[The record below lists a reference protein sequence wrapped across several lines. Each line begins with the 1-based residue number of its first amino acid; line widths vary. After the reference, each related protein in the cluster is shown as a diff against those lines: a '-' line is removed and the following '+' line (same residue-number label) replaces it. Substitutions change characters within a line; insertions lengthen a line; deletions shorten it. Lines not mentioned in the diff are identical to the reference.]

1 MTVPLLRRISNR
13 ALHVLAR
20 FSPGCT
26 SLRPF
31 LHRLRGVKI
40 GKDVFI
46 GDDVYLENEH
56 PYAVEIHDG
65 VHISLRAIILAHT
78 RGVGKLV
85 IEKDAFIGP
94 NAVIATSGNR
104 TLRIGEGAVIGAGVV
119 IGKDV
124 PAKAFVPSP
133 AASPAASAMV
143 PLTKAESM
151 EAFLLGLVPLDR
163 KPKAS
168 KAAVAVASSN
178 PTQSNNGERD
188 ASE

>member
-1 MTVPLLRRISNR
+1 MSAFLLRRISNR
-13 ALHVLAR
+13 VLHVLAR

-26 SLRPF
+26 TLRPF

-46 GDDVYLENEH
+46 GEDVYLENEH
-56 PYAVEIHDG
+56 PSAVEIQDG
-65 VHISLRAIILAHT
+65 VHISLRAIVLAHT
-78 RGVGKLV
+78 RGAGKLV

-94 NAVIATSGNR
+94 NAVIATSGKR

-124 PAKAFVPSP
+124 PPKTFVPSP
-133 AASPAASAMV
+133 AALPVASALV
-143 PLTKAESM
+143 PLTRAETM

-163 KPKAS
+163 KPKATKS
-168 KAAVAVASSN
+168 AVVGAAASANS
-178 PTQSNNGERD
+178 PSDGGARD
-188 ASE
+188 A

>member
-1 MTVPLLRRISNR
+1 MNTSLLRRASNR
-13 ALHVLAR
+13 ALHLLAR

-56 PYAVEIHDG
+56 PSAVEIQDG

-78 RGVGKLV
+78 RGAGKLV
-85 IEKDAFIGP
+85 IEKDAFVGP

-124 PAKAFVPSP
+124 PARGFVPSP
-133 AASPAASAMV
+133 AASPVASAMV
-143 PLTKAESM
+143 PLTRAETM

-163 KPKAS
+163 KPMSTKSA
-168 KAAVAVASSN
+168 AAVAAPSTNLPSN
-178 PTQSNNGERD
+178 SEERN
-188 ASE
+188 A

>member
-1 MTVPLLRRISNR
+1 MSVSLLRRVSNR

-26 SLRPF
+26 SVRPF

-40 GKDVFI
+40 GSKVFI

-56 PYAVEIHDG
+56 PSAVEIQDG
-65 VHISLRAIILAHT
+65 VHISLRAILLAHT
-78 RGVGKLV
+78 RGAGKLV

-124 PAKAFVPSP
+124 PAKAFVPSTT
-133 AASPAASAMV
+133 ASPMATAMV
-143 PLTKAESM
+143 PLTRAETM
-151 EAFLLGLVPLDR
+151 DAFLLGLVPLDR
-163 KPKAS
+163 KTKATKS
-168 KAAVAVASSN
+168 TAAVAAASNLPSN
-178 PTQSNNGERD
+178 SEERN
-188 ASE
+188 A